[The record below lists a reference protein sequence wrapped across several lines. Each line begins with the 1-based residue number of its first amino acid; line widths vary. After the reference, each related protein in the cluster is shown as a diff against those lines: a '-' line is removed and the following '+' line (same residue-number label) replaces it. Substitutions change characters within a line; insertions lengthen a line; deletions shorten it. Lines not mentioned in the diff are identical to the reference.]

1 MTLQPQERRLSIVG
15 QQSRWPQAQSA
26 SGGLAGLSEFALANI
41 PPKEQ
46 RHHMDKGNCGTA
58 AFYT

>member
-15 QQSRWPQAQSA
+15 QQSRWPQAQLA

-46 RHHMDKGNCGTA
+46 RHHMDKGN
-58 AFYT
+58 